1 MKSVSV
7 RHILLSFVLP
17 AILLLEV
24 SCKGDTSKAAA
35 TATAFLQAYYVDLDF
50 DRAKSLCADN
60 SKAAVA
66 EQAETIALNP
76 YAKEE
81 TPNIVFKTVEINPD
95 NANMANCLYT
105 CNRVE
110 RKLPLRKYNGKWL
123 VDLQGSTGDTVGNSD
138 FIQLSQEGANGFASA
153 VSGEIKYKK
162 RRSASTKAS
171 DKK

>member
-1 MKSVSV
+1 MKSVSI
-7 RHILLSFVLP
+7 RCIGLFFALP
-17 AILLLEV
+17 AIILLAV

-60 SKAAVA
+60 SKAAVT

-95 NANMANCLYT
+95 NANMANFLYT
-105 CNRVE
+105 SNRVE

-123 VDLQGSTGDTVGNSD
+123 VDLQGSTVETAGNSN

-162 RRSASTKAS
+162 RRSASTESS

>member
-1 MKSVSV
+1 MKSVSI
-7 RHILLSFVLP
+7 RCIGLFFALL

-35 TATAFLQAYYVDLDF
+35 TAKAFLQAYYVDLDF

-60 SKAAVA
+60 SKAAIA
-66 EQAETIALNP
+66 DQAETIALNP

-81 TPNIVFKTVEINPD
+81 TPNIVFKTVEITPD
-95 NANMANCLYT
+95 NTNMANCLYT

-123 VDLQGSTGDTVGNSD
+123 IDLQGSTVETAGSSD
-138 FIQLSQEGANGFASA
+138 FIQLSQEGANGFTSA
-153 VSGEIKYKK
+153 ASGEIKYKK
-162 RRSASTKAS
+162 RK
-171 DKK
+171 